1 MMVRRLAFAALA
13 IAGLSGA
20 ASAQTAGQA
29 REPGRISV
37 VGQATLEVAPDF
49 AAVQIGIVSKA
60 ATAPAALADNSA
72 AVARTIAL
80 ARGMG
85 VEPRE
90 IATSAVTLSQAFK
103 MVRNAGGGEQ
113 QPDGYQAQNL
123 VTVRLADM
131 AKLGEFMQ
139 GAVQGGA
146 NRIDG
151 VSFGLKEPG
160 RAEREAGAAATRDA
174 VERAKSVA
182 EAAGVALGPI
192 ERITNPAR
200 AERAAV
206 PPPFPALR
214 MAAADGRAKAVPIEA
229 GTITV
234 TADVEVVWA
243 LRQ

>member
-1 MMVRRLAFAALA
+1 MSRRLALAALA

-20 ASAQTAGQA
+20 ASAQAAEQT

-60 ATAPAALADNSA
+60 PTAPAALADNSA

-80 ARGMG
+80 AKGMG

-174 VERAKSVA
+174 VERAKAIA

-192 ERITNPAR
+192 ERITTPAR
-200 AERAAV
+200 ADRTAV

-214 MAAADGRAKAVPIEA
+214 MAAADSRAKAVPIEA